1 VALVTHFVGEVPAG
15 DWCWMKDDKE
25 AYVPATIQVRR
36 GGRIQYKT
44 LAGDTK
50 MINDKG
56 YQHIP
61 LNMISLNKRVDD
73 LVWTGVTPL
82 SAQVM
87 LDDMNEAL
95 ILHTLKQRCAT
106 DSIYVQ

>member
-1 VALVTHFVGEVPAG
+1 
-15 DWCWMKDDKE
+15 MKDEKD
-25 AYVPATIQVRR
+25 AYVPATIQVRQ
-36 GGRIQYKT
+36 GGKIQYKT

-50 MINDKG
+50 VANEKG

-73 LVWTGVTPL
+73 L
-82 SAQVM
+82 VM

-106 DSIYVQ
+106 DSIYVGGLKTLF